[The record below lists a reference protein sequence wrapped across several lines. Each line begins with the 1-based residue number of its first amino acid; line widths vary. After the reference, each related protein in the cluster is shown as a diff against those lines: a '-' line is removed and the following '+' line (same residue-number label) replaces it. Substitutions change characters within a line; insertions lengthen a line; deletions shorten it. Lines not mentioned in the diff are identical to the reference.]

1 MKLTAN
7 KASNDVVN
15 FQLVEVGADVNILA
29 NGNLIAFFAV
39 RHGKI
44 LLELCDISH
53 LGELPTLFNLEGK
66 FILART

>member
-29 NGNLIAFFAV
+29 NGKLIAFFAV

-44 LLELCDISH
+44 TLELCDISH
-53 LGELPTLFNLEGK
+53 QEPSTLFNLAGN
-66 FILART
+66 FLLAKA